1 MAKAVALL
9 SGGLDSQLAI
19 AIVKAQGVE
28 IEAVNFQTMFGCCKD
43 DARQAA
49 HALGVGFTL
58 LKAGADYIEVI
69 QNPKFGYGR
78 GINPCVD
85 CRIYMF
91 RRAQELMSHT
101 GAAFMITGEVLGQRP
116 MSQKMKDFKA
126 IEKETG
132 LEGRILRPLS
142 AHQMP
147 LTIPEQEGLIDRSKL
162 YGIVGRSRQKLLK
175 LAKEYGIHNPPDPS
189 AGCALT
195 SPEFAKKVQDI
206 FDHHDSRETW
216 QFEILRMGRHF
227 RLGPKT
233 KIVIARNH
241 DQNVYLEHLHPE
253 GTLLLSALNFA
264 GPTALFIGEESPEML
279 AQAAAM
285 VLRYAQKPLPETC
298 DIELHRGESAE
309 VYQAGAPAEEA
320 FIEGV
325 RIV

>member
-1 MAKAVALL
+1 MPKAIALL

-58 LKAGADYIEVI
+58 LKAGADYLEVI
-69 QNPKFGYGR
+69 REPKFGYGR

-91 RRAQELMSHT
+91 KRAKELMHHT
-101 GAAFMITGEVLGQRP
+101 GATFMITGEVLGQRP
-116 MSQKMKDFKA
+116 MSQKMTDFRA
-126 IEKETG
+126 IESDTG
-132 LEGRILRPLS
+132 LKGRILRPLS
-142 AHQMP
+142 AHQLL
-147 LTIPEQEGLIDRSKL
+147 LTIPEEEGVIDRTKL

-175 LAKEYGIHNPPDPS
+175 LAREYGIQNPPDPS

-195 SPEFAKKVQDI
+195 SPEFAKKVHDV
-206 FDHHDSRETW
+206 FDHHESREPW

-227 RLGPKT
+227 RLGLKT
-233 KIVIARNH
+233 KIVIARNQ
-241 DQNVYLEHLHPE
+241 DQNGYLESLHPE
-253 GTLLLSALNFA
+253 GTVLLSPLNFG
-264 GPTALFIGEESPEML
+264 GPTALLIGEETPGML
-279 AQAAAM
+279 QQAAAIL
-285 VLRYAQKPLPETC
+285 LRYSQKQLPEIC
-298 DIELHRGESAE
+298 EIELHRGENVE
-309 VYQAGAPAEEA
+309 LLQAHEPADEL